1 MMCGVFWKVS
11 PPAPFVPGRHP
22 VTPIATRGI
31 SPLHGRGRATIAAFA
46 ALVILS
52 ACTTTGGSYCAIN
65 RPLVY
70 SDAVIDQMSDAEV
83 ERTLAELEKYRRLCR
98 K

>member
-1 MMCGVFWKVS
+1 MTRIHHGSFQGK
-11 PPAPFVPGRHP
+11 RHGKI
-22 VTPIATRGI
+22 VRKQLVGI
-31 SPLHGRGRATIAAFA
+31 GSAFA
-46 ALVILS
+46 ALVMLA
-52 ACTTTGGSYCAIN
+52 ACSTTSGSYCAIN